1 MTFSDM
7 LFSNK
12 NDEQNTN
19 SNVIQLQH
27 SLIVILVLLCILSL
41 DLMLCLA
48 GVSNA
53 YTYIWMHDIFHDNKS
68 FL

>member
-27 SLIVILVLLCILSL
+27 SLLVILVLLCILSL
-41 DLMLCLA
+41 DLMVCLA

-53 YTYIWMHDIFHDNKS
+53 YTYILNAWYIS
-68 FL
+68 W